1 MRKLWTVT
9 KREYLERVRSRW
21 FLIATVFGPLLF
33 GGLMFLPAYFA
44 SRSSDAADVSRVRVI
59 DATGSNVGLRIAS
72 ELGGGLTGD
81 TTRTRLVVVAPS
93 EIAQAESLATA
104 AVIQKEIRGYLV
116 LDDDA
121 LQGLDIRYAGTNATA
136 IADMNRIESVVRKAI
151 MAYRLEAAGVSAA
164 DATTLS
170 TLRPQV
176 HAERITATGRGGSG
190 RVNLLFAITVAM
202 LLYTTIF
209 IYGQNVLRG
218 VMEEKQTRVA
228 EVVVSSVSPGT
239 LLAGKV
245 LGVGA
250 VGLTQMLVWM
260 GSSILLF
267 RLRGPIL
274 AKFGI
279 TSMPFQ
285 LPSITP
291 GMLGLLLLFFV
302 LGYVLYSAMFA
313 AVGAMVS
320 TEQDAQQAQMPVVLL
335 LVMSVMFLQTAIS
348 EPDGRMATNLSWL
361 PFSAPIV
368 MPLRLATVNV
378 PAWDIFTSLAIL
390 AATCYLCVY
399 AAARIYRT
407 GLLLYGKRPSF
418 MEVMRWVVR
427 SR

>member
-93 EIAQAESLATA
+93 EIAQAESLATT

-390 AATCYLCVY
+390 AATCHLCVY